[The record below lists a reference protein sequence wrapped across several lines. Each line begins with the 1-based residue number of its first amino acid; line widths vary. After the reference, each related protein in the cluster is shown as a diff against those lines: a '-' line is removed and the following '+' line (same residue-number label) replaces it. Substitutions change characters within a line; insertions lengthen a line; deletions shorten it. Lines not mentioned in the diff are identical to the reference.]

1 MPVPSFS
8 TPSSSPVLQVTAVR
22 HGHLHGVSQEVS
34 VPVGCWGTSMPS
46 RMEKRHSIF
55 QTQPKST
62 ISPQR
67 EQGLKSQ
74 KEAGLYIELG
84 EQLGE
89 QLVAEG
95 REQLLLSL
103 VIRDCTLVSKHK
115 KLVPRELSLLTL
127 IIPGPKFF
135 LVSNAPPDFLR
146 WWRLFLI
153 TED

>member
-1 MPVPSFS
+1 
-8 TPSSSPVLQVTAVR
+8 
-22 HGHLHGVSQEVS
+22 
-34 VPVGCWGTSMPS
+34 
-46 RMEKRHSIF
+46 MEKRHSIF
-55 QTQPKST
+55 QTQLKST

-127 IIPGPKFF
+127 IIPGLKFF